1 MNIETEPLVIT
12 LVLGLFLET
21 TLFTNLITRFMTPL
35 LLNAWFLV
43 SIITLCVGLVMYRKM
58 YY

>member
-12 LVLGLFLET
+12 LVLGLFLEA